1 MVPFLLNLR
10 DPSLQ
15 APVSFCPCSLAQ
27 AVPTS
32 PTELM
37 VRPSAMNKTTDYSET
52 AVCLLCYPGEGN
64 DSSLVASDLSWDLM
78 LFSSHLCL
86 STIGHR
92 IFGFS
97 SPWPF
102 LPYNLFQDVFRC
114 RACLVSTSP
123 RQEKFFSKAIS
134 QRHLTYLQ
142 EGAER
147 FSPL

>member
-1 MVPFLLNLR
+1 
-10 DPSLQ
+10 
-15 APVSFCPCSLAQ
+15 
-27 AVPTS
+27 
-32 PTELM
+32 
-37 VRPSAMNKTTDYSET
+37 
-52 AVCLLCYPGEGN
+52 
-64 DSSLVASDLSWDLM
+64 DLM

-97 SPWPF
+97 SP
-102 LPYNLFQDVFRC
+102 YNLFQDVFRC

-123 RQEKFFSKAIS
+123 RQEMFFSKAIS
-134 QRHLTYLQ
+134 QSHRTYLQ